1 MPSFYDACKAT
12 IPVTSADVEL
22 WLRRL
27 RILYQIDKG
36 RNYGE
41 VIDRILSILQ
51 FVPATL
57 LYTLAHVTTDTYLTD
72 EIMLNDIA
80 RARMF
85 LLEEWTSDGHA
96 CRLIRLTDSYRALA
110 LELLTP
116 RVEPS
121 APPPTS
127 KVLNDERSSLQ
138 EIMLTASQS
147 GVPTVPYDLNFTDSD

>member
-1 MPSFYDACKAT
+1 MPSFYDACNAS

-27 RILYQIDKG
+27 RILYKIDKG
-36 RNYGE
+36 RNYSE

-85 LLEEWTSDGHA
+85 LLEEWASDGHA
-96 CRLIRLTDSYRALA
+96 YRPIRLTDSYRNMAVG
-110 LELLTP
+110 LLTP

-121 APPPTS
+121 APSPS
-127 KVLNDERSSLQ
+127 KILDEGRSSLRD
-138 EIMLTASQS
+138 IMLTASQS
-147 GVPTVPYDLNFTDSD
+147 AVPTVPYDLNFTDSD